1 MSNRLNPKPIFCAIA
16 TLSVTCAANAA
27 NWEILPRLQG
37 GYRYDDNYR
46 LNQPG
51 AEVEVSGAEAD
62 ATLLFRN
69 VDPRTK
75 IEIAPRV
82 RATYFPD
89 ESDEDSTDY
98 FLRAGY
104 QDATPRRTMG
114 IDANFAHEDVVRT
127 EFSTDPQGPLG
138 NPDVATDTT
147 TFLRNKRDLYEVR
160 PSFSYDFSQ
169 RNSMAL
175 EAQYVDAKFENHYNG
190 AQSDFSQADFNA
202 GWTFQASERYSY
214 TLRAIAAHYE
224 TVDSAN
230 AYGAQAEWGAQISQR
245 SRMYVRVGGQ
255 NTKPENR
262 GSEVSWLGGIGG
274 EWMSERNHLFLD
286 LTHSVNAVSA
296 GTVVERTQLR
306 FLLNHD
312 ISERIS
318 MLLGLS
324 GHHDTSIDGTAAY
337 PDRDYATG
345 QAGLEWRVQRALAI
359 TATYTYRW
367 QDDDRFPS
375 DVSANGFLVG
385 VVYQPKRDY

>member
-1 MSNRLNPKPIFCAIA
+1 MPNRLSSKPILCAVA
-16 TLSVTCAANAA
+16 MLSVTGAANAA
-27 NWEILPRLQG
+27 NWEIVPRLVG

-46 LNQPG
+46 LSQPG
-51 AEVEVSGAEAD
+51 SEIEVSGAEAD

-98 FLRAGY
+98 YLSGSF
-104 QDATPRRTMG
+104 QDSTPRRSMG
-114 IDANFAHEDVVRT
+114 IDANLAHEDVVRS

-138 NPDVATDTT
+138 NPDVATGST
-147 TFLRNKRDLYEVR
+147 TFLRNKRDLYELR

-169 RNSMAL
+169 RNRMEL
-175 EAQYVDAKFENHYNG
+175 QAQYANAKFENHYDG
-190 AQSDFSQADFNA
+190 AQSDFSQTDIDA
-202 GWTFQASERYSY
+202 GWTFRASQRNSY

-224 TVDSAN
+224 TVESAD
-230 AYGAQAEWGAQISQR
+230 AYGAEAEWGAQVSER
-245 SRMYVRVGGQ
+245 SRIYVRVGGQ

-262 GSEVSWLGGIGG
+262 DAELSWLGGIGG
-274 EWMSERNHLFLD
+274 DWVSERNHLFLD

-324 GHHDTSIDGTAAY
+324 GRHDASIDGSAAY

-345 QAGLEWRVQRALAI
+345 QAGLEWRVQRALAV

-367 QDDDRFPS
+367 QNDDRFPS